1 MEFSNRFWR
10 KLTKKDSVES
20 AKYEKTV
27 FLLIPEPVHAVFGIF
42 FHVSGSGFSSDPDPD
57 SGKKFDPDPGKKPDP
72 KHCIFC
78 RSESSCC
85 SQCGAGSRCDPDPAL
100 KNCGLTLKLCKNY
113 RYLKKQC
120 CGSGSETFSWIRNYL
135 F

>member
-42 FHVSGSGFSSDPDPD
+42 SMDPDPD
-57 SGKKFDPDPGKKPDP
+57 FRPIRIRTPEKSSIRIREKNRIRNTAFFADPNPAVVLNAEPDPDV
-72 KHCIFC
+72 
-78 RSESSCC
+78 
-85 SQCGAGSRCDPDPAL
+85 
-100 KNCGLTLKLCKNY
+100 
-113 RYLKKQC
+113 
-120 CGSGSETFSWIRNYL
+120 IRIQL
-135 F
+135 

>member
-42 FHVSGSGFSSDPDPD
+42 FHGSGSGFSSDPDPD
-57 SGKKFDPDPGKKPDP
+57 SGKKFDPDPGKKP
-72 KHCIFC
+72 
-78 RSESSCC
+78 
-85 SQCGAGSRCDPDPAL
+85 
-100 KNCGLTLKLCKNY
+100 
-113 RYLKKQC
+113 
-120 CGSGSETFSWIRNYL
+120 GSETLHFLPIRIQLLFSIRSRIQM
-135 F
+135 